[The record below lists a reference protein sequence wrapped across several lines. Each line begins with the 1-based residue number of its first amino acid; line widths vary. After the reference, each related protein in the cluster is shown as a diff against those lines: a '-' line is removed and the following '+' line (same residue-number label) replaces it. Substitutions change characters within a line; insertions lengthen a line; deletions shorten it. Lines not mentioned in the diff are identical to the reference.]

1 MDSILPRH
9 IPMTS
14 TNTFTHDFYGFMPLK
29 IEEMSLNF
37 SRGYGLGANFFY
49 LLWELVDLKAFG
61 LVPTK
66 ITAHLQMYN
75 NYEFYNNCFYQN
87 KELIQQWIDKDI
99 SEIYKMRY
107 SMAKTVYGL
116 GSSLNDLKSH
126 LDNFNLIFKAYFNF
140 KQFLYNRADMFIKEK
155 NIDLDNTTFIW
166 WRKSNKVTEVS
177 NYPTYNDIKG
187 YIINSDKMTNILQ
200 TDDVEVVKEF
210 SALKNVKD
218 LNILPIFDTS
228 TCIDNVVQTNSP
240 EQFKE
245 IYNKDY
251 TENIY
256 DTFVLAIIASKCR
269 RFIGYPGHMSQLV
282 LFLRQ
287 DFNNINTFIFKCGKE
302 LF

>member
-1 MDSILPRH
+1 
-9 IPMTS
+9 
-14 TNTFTHDFYGFMPLK
+14 
-29 IEEMSLNF
+29 
-37 SRGYGLGANFFY
+37 
-49 LLWELVDLKAFG
+49 
-61 LVPTK
+61 
-66 ITAHLQMYN
+66 
-75 NYEFYNNCFYQN
+75 
-87 KELIQQWIDKDI
+87 
-99 SEIYKMRY
+99 
-107 SMAKTVYGL
+107 
-116 GSSLNDLKSH
+116 
-126 LDNFNLIFKAYFNF
+126 
-140 KQFLYNRADMFIKEK
+140 
-155 NIDLDNTTFIW
+155 
-166 WRKSNKVTEVS
+166 
-177 NYPTYNDIKG
+177 
-187 YIINSDKMTNILQ
+187 MTNILQ